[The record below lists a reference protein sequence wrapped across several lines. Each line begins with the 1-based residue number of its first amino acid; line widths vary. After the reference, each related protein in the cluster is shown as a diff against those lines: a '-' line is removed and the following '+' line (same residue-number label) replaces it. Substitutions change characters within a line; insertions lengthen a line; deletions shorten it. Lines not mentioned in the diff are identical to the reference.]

1 MASQHDD
8 ELIPEQ
14 TAGFVV
20 GQKKT
25 LAEIQA
31 MGMFI
36 FMFISFRSRSCQQLL
51 CHHFCPFLICVVLFS
66 LYKSSTLC
74 GKHHVHVTF
83 TLYPVLLC
91 FIGF

>member
-36 FMFISFRSRSCQQLL
+36 FMFISFRTFRSRSCQELL
-51 CHHFCPFLICVVLFS
+51 CHHFCPFQSVLCSFPYIS
-66 LYKSSTLC
+66 QAHFAVSI
-74 GKHHVHVTF
+74 TF
-83 TLYPVLLC
+83 T
-91 FIGF
+91 